1 MTRKKQI
8 TLAIISLFIIGS
20 SALCTTVRA
29 NVDGIVF
36 KKDGGRLRGKIR
48 WLPASKV
55 YVVTDKV
62 ALQIPLAQVLRV
74 QVKEPPELNNAIRMV
89 RSGQYG
95 AATPVLVDIM
105 KRYTMLEHDVT
116 AARWLADSYLQG
128 GDAKRAIDMCRK
140 VMKVNPRAVTAGE
153 LTGVYWRALLEDGR
167 DAVLKRELGEA
178 IKSGTRP
185 IAATA
190 QIIRGDI
197 AMKNGEFQ
205 DALVDGYL
213 RTVVLFQDV
222 KTVQPEALYKA
233 MKTFGELGQHSHAEK
248 MKRRLLA
255 EFPKDSYSQKARAG
269 I

>member
-1 MTRKKQI
+1 MNKHI
-8 TLAIISLFIIGS
+8 PHAIVSLLIIGS
-20 SALCTTVRA
+20 LTMCTTAGADVE
-29 NVDGIVF
+29 GIVY

-55 YVVTDKV
+55 YVVTDRV

-74 QVKEPPELNNAIRMV
+74 EVKEPPELNNAIRMV

-95 AATPVLVDIM
+95 AAVPVLENIL
-105 KRYTMLEHDVT
+105 KEYAMLEHDVT

-128 GDAKRAIDMCRK
+128 GDARRAIDMCRK
-140 VMKVNPRAVTAGE
+140 VMQVNPRAVTAGD

-167 DAVLKRELGEA
+167 DAVLKKELGEA
-178 IKSGTRP
+178 IESGPRP
-185 IAATA
+185 VAATA

-197 AMKNGEFQ
+197 AVKDGEFR

-233 MKTFGELGQHSHAEK
+233 MKAFGELGQHSHAEK
-248 MKRRLLA
+248 MRKRLLA